1 MSSLENWVYDFTIK
15 KYHRPLKNNT
25 PIAIVDIDDK
35 SLKEIGRWPWSRKV
49 IADLVTKLYDLGATV
64 VAFDVLFSEPEKNIA
79 EEVFKTLPSNTPD
92 LEKIKETFD
101 YDALLAKSLGR
112 GESVLATVFLKHN
125 LMEPVGAL
133 PSPLLTLT
141 PEEANHLEIPKMGS
155 YVSNIALFENVTS
168 FGGFINASPDED
180 GVLRFTPLLLRYE
193 NNIYP
198 SLALKAVEQYLLID
212 SIKLKTTVYDDHYIL
227 EGLQLDNT
235 FIPTDRLG
243 RSLIP
248 FRGKPYTFNYI
259 PAESVLRD
267 KIKRSEIANKIIFI
281 GSSAAAI
288 SDIKPAAISP
298 TFFGVEVHASIAS
311 GIIDHYTPYIPSWA
325 KGTSIFLILILGL
338 VYVLLIPRLGAFLS
352 TFITISTVAG
362 LLSLNIALLTKY
374 ELILPVIPPILLILI
389 LQSFDT
395 IFGYFLESHQ
405 KEEIKSMFGQYVPPE
420 YMNQMIEHSTDLKVD
435 GESKELTVLFAD
447 IKNFTTISEKLDAK
461 GIKALLNNMLTPMT
475 QIIFDNKGTVDKYVG
490 DMIMAFW
497 GAPLEETQHAEH
509 AVRAALKM
517 NKELDATINKTL
529 TPETQLHLRF
539 GINTGIMNVGD
550 MGSKFRRAYTVLGD
564 SVNFASR
571 LEQICKYY
579 GISML
584 VGEQTWEKTKDL
596 FLYRK
601 IDKVKVKG
609 KETAVNIYEPIC
621 PKEEQSP
628 ELSQK
633 VQEHEEALQ
642 KYQEQDWGAAEQLFT
657 KLQSQYPQ
665 DKELYQLYLDRVKD
679 YQVNPPPQD
688 WDGTYTFTKK

>member
-1 MSSLENWVYDFTIK
+1 
-15 KYHRPLKNNT
+15 
-25 PIAIVDIDDK
+25 
-35 SLKEIGRWPWSRKV
+35 
-49 IADLVTKLYDLGATV
+49 
-64 VAFDVLFSEPEKNIA
+64 
-79 EEVFKTLPSNTPD
+79 
-92 LEKIKETFD
+92 
-101 YDALLAKSLGR
+101 
-112 GESVLATVFLKHN
+112 
-125 LMEPVGAL
+125 
-133 PSPLLTLT
+133 
-141 PEEANHLEIPKMGS
+141 
-155 YVSNIALFENVTS
+155 
-168 FGGFINASPDED
+168 
-180 GVLRFTPLLLRYE
+180 
-193 NNIYP
+193 
-198 SLALKAVEQYLLID
+198 
-212 SIKLKTTVYDDHYIL
+212 
-227 EGLQLDNT
+227 
-235 FIPTDRLG
+235 
-243 RSLIP
+243 
-248 FRGKPYTFNYI
+248 
-259 PAESVLRD
+259 
-267 KIKRSEIANKIIFI
+267 
-281 GSSAAAI
+281 
-288 SDIKPAAISP
+288 
-298 TFFGVEVHASIAS
+298 
-311 GIIDHYTPYIPSWA
+311 
-325 KGTSIFLILILGL
+325 
-338 VYVLLIPRLGAFLS
+338 
-352 TFITISTVAG
+352 
-362 LLSLNIALLTKY
+362 
-374 ELILPVIPPILLILI
+374 
-389 LQSFDT
+389 
-395 IFGYFLESHQ
+395 
-405 KEEIKSMFGQYVPPE
+405 
-420 YMNQMIEHSTDLKVD
+420 
-435 GESKELTVLFAD
+435 
-447 IKNFTTISEKLDAK
+447 
-461 GIKALLNNMLTPMT
+461 
-475 QIIFDNKGTVDKYVG
+475 
-490 DMIMAFW
+490 MAFW